1 MSGVNK
7 AIVLGYL
14 GKDPEVRYQP
24 DGNAVA
30 NFSIA
35 TSESFKDREGN
46 KKERTEWHRIVLWGR
61 LAEIAGQYLRKGSM
75 AYVEGK
81 IQTRKWQDKNGEER
95 YSTEIV
101 GNRLQLIGGKH
112 DDADT
117 PASPESDTGVSGGGG
132 TDPAPA
138 PNQTD
143 FDDDIPFIVNGE
155 ACFNSNPTHFPLL
168 KRVRF

>member
-46 KKERTEWHRIVLWGR
+46 KKERTEWHRITLWGR

-95 YSTEIV
+95 YTTEIV

-112 DDADT
+112 DDADS
-117 PASPESDTGVSGGGG
+117 PASPESGTGVSGGGG
-132 TDPAPA
+132 TDQAPA
-138 PNQTD
+138 PTQTD
-143 FDDDIPFIVNGE
+143 FEDDIPF
-155 ACFNSNPTHFPLL
+155 
-168 KRVRF
+168 

>member
-95 YSTEIV
+95 YTTEIV

-112 DDADT
+112 EDADS
-117 PASPESDTGVSGGGG
+117 PASPESDAGVSGGGG

-138 PNQTD
+138 PTQTD
-143 FDDDIPFIVNGE
+143 FDDDIAFIVNGE
-155 ACFNSNPTHFPLL
+155 ACFNSNPTHSPLL

>member
-46 KKERTEWHRIVLWGR
+46 KKERTEWHRITLWGR

-95 YSTEIV
+95 YTTEIV

-112 DDADT
+112 
-117 PASPESDTGVSGGGG
+117 
-132 TDPAPA
+132 
-138 PNQTD
+138 
-143 FDDDIPFIVNGE
+143 
-155 ACFNSNPTHFPLL
+155 
-168 KRVRF
+168 